1 VRHPVVEYKIGS
13 KLNPEIYHQNNVE
26 VEVQVHAFLPM
37 ALDGVSAWH
46 YTSLYAHVRSP
57 WYPCRVD
64 PGCLV
69 E

>member
-1 VRHPVVEYKIGS
+1 LNIKLVPSLIQKYIIKKI
-13 KLNPEIYHQNNVE
+13 VE
-26 VEVQVHAFLPM
+26 VEIQVHAFLPM
-37 ALDGVSAWH
+37 ALDGVSAWL

-57 WYPCRVD
+57 WYPYRVD